1 MSVLDGATLVM
12 GIVTVLGGLTIAASA
27 FVMPPQA
34 HRTRRLLRLFKAALF
49 FYIGCWWIAFG
60 LAVPHS
66 AEVSRHWLRPAVFLV
81 FVTVSLSVHYETVAP
96 WIYSH
101 LHSRSAP

>member
-1 MSVLDGATLVM
+1 MTLLDGATAIM
-12 GIVTVLGGLTIAASA
+12 GIVTIIGALTIATSA

-81 FVTVSLSVHYETVAP
+81 MASVALSVHYESVAP
-96 WIYSH
+96 WIHAH
-101 LHSRSAP
+101 LHKRGQK